1 MKFQQTELY
10 KEIWTLSTNE
20 EENTNLFNN
29 PGKWIALQQ
38 NIDEIYPHFTDH
50 LKKLYTSISLTEL
63 QVCWLSKIGISPSGI
78 ARILNKTKQAITNIR
93 SRLTK
98 KLRIKEEFR
107 MNFDQ
112 FIEYL

>member
-20 EENTNLFNN
+20 EENPNLLNN
-29 PGKWIALQQ
+29 PGKWITLQQ
-38 NIDEIYPHFTDH
+38 SIDEIYPHFTDH
-50 LKKLYTSISLTEL
+50 LKKLNTSISLTEL